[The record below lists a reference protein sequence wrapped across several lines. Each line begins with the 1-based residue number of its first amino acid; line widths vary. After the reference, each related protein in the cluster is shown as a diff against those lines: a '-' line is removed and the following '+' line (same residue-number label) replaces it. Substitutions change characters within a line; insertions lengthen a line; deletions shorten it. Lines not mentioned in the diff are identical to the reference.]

1 MVLKFAPDAPMS
13 DVIERVGVHVWM
25 NLALGAGVA
34 VFLYIR
40 HFEG

>member
-25 NLALGAGVA
+25 NLALAGVA